1 MKIPNKTYFVWIH
14 QFLAEKLLKNT
25 YSVTYKKKHK
35 KKYMLKNA
43 SLK

>member
-14 QFLAEKLLKNT
+14 QFLAGKLLKNT
-25 YSVTYKKKHK
+25 PTAQYIKEHK

-43 SLK
+43 RLK